1 MLLARRYS
9 ARANVRWNT
18 KNTLT
23 ESCGQNARPGLGQ
36 GLRCLFFFPQFVL
49 LQFLKLRNGRMLW
62 FLRTS
67 GFFFPKIGVCFS
79 NLRQFPKL
87 LKLEFVEYTP
97 TARDTEGSLSE
108 NRITAVPRWSS
119 HGNVLSCLFVRVVV
133 NVVVLFCYKQFEV
146 NEVRVAQEI
155 LSQFYS
161 DVKGS
166 NSVLRLKSLQRWE
179 QFCENKQIRNLRDD
193 HREIVARFCF
203 VLIVLRRRF
212 LRDNHWKVELSE
224 SSMSLGLAYIP
235 RKNNNFSRKISS
247 FRKTNK
253 NDALIASVY
262 SYFFFNYLHEK

>member
-9 ARANVRWNT
+9 ARANVRCNT

-108 NRITAVPRWSS
+108 NRISQCCRLILLQTVWSKWS
-119 HGNVLSCLFVRVVV
+119 QSRTGNSQPILFGRQGIEFSFTIKITTT
-133 NVVVLFCYKQFEV
+133 LRTILRKQTNQKFAW
-146 NEVRVAQEI
+146 R
-155 LSQFYS
+155 
-161 DVKGS
+161 
-166 NSVLRLKSLQRWE
+166 
-179 QFCENKQIRNLRDD
+179 
-193 HREIVARFCF
+193 
-203 VLIVLRRRF
+203 
-212 LRDNHWKVELSE
+212 
-224 SSMSLGLAYIP
+224 SSWNCG
-235 RKNNNFSRKISS
+235 
-247 FRKTNK
+247 
-253 NDALIASVY
+253 
-262 SYFFFNYLHEK
+262 